1 MEQLTVWSVNG
12 QKLELDITDADT
24 LERYENSIDQLKTA
38 VPERA
43 SLPSMAAYVRAYCK
57 AHRDL
62 YDALFGKGTGEKI
75 FADVPDNVRRYNA
88 VYASFLAFVAKQ
100 AGAANAEMAAIQQ
113 KYLPKGGIIE
123 SAV

>member
-1 MEQLTVWSVNG
+1 MEQLTVWEVNG
-12 QKLELDITDADT
+12 LNLELDIADADT
-24 LERYENSIDQLKTA
+24 LEHYEMCIDRLKTT
-38 VPERA
+38 VPDRS
-43 SLPSMAAYVRAYCK
+43 SLSGMAAYIRAYCK

-62 YDALFGKGTGEKI
+62 YDALFGEGTGEKI

-88 VYASFLAFVAKQ
+88 VYAGFLAFVAKQ

-113 KYLPKGGIIE
+113 KYLPRGGIE